1 MTEQSTLD
9 YLGLRLGILGSSSN
23 LAIAAPSL
31 ASPYDTTTQTYVDR
45 IGLYFN
51 RTAASE
57 HIGFVVMGTES
68 LQILTTGIRVFGNL
82 GLDSQTANTV
92 FAAPSGSSG
101 APVFRTLVAADFPA
115 TTVSAGSYGTA
126 AIVPTFTVDTAG
138 RLTAATNVAIAI
150 DAAAVTSGIFSV
162 TRGGTGVNGSAAANG
177 TVLIGNGTGYTLT
190 TLTAGTGVTIGNT
203 AGAITINATGTGGTV
218 TSVALAGPGEVTV
231 SGSPVTSTGTLTFA
245 WASAA
250 GNTVFAGPNAGPG
263 IPAFRSLL
271 AADLP
276 NTTVTAG
283 SYGSV
288 SAVATFSVDA
298 QGRLTAAATT
308 SIVITASQVSDFNTA
323 VRTNRLDQMAVPMAS
338 VNFNSQLLINLLDP
352 VSPQDGATKA
362 YVDSVAAGLAV
373 KVPVQLAAAAVLPN
387 TPVYANGAS
396 GVGATLTAGSN
407 GALSVDGVATSTNN
421 RVLVKNQATQ
431 LQNGIYTVT
440 DTGSAGTPYVLT
452 RSTDFDQPTDIPGAF
467 FFVENGT
474 TLASTGWVCTTI
486 APITVGATAI
496 TFAQFSSAGAYL
508 AGAGLTLTGNTFSVN
523 VDNSTIEINS
533 NNLRVKDLGI
543 TNAKIANGT
552 IDLTA
557 KVTGILPVA
566 NGGTGINGSTA
577 ANCTVLIGNGTGY
590 TLTTLTAGTGISI
603 GNASGAI
610 TITNTTM
617 GTVTSVG
624 LAGPAEVT
632 ISGSPVTTTGTLTF
646 AWASAAANTVFAG
659 INGMAGTPAFRS
671 LVAADLP
678 NTAVTA
684 ASYGSASAV
693 ATFTVDGQGRLTAAA
708 TVSIAIAASQIT
720 SGQLSVARGGTGLD
734 GSLAANGTVLIGN
747 GTGFTLATLTAGTG
761 ITITNGAGA
770 ITVAASAATSVAL
783 ASGANT
789 VSSFLVDSY
798 FGAIFEVCVN
808 DDAGASYTSIL
819 TVNHDGTTGADA
831 NVTNWTESNEVV
843 TGAAGV
849 AFSCTL
855 TSSGVTQAV
864 NLIATATGT
873 GRTLRWTRRLY

>member
-1 MTEQSTLD
+1 MAEQSTLD

-45 IGLYFN
+45 IGIYFD
-51 RTAASE
+51 RTAAAE
-57 HIGFVVMGTES
+57 CLGIVVMGTES
-68 LQILTTGIRVFGNL
+68 LRVLATGVRIFGNL
-82 GLDSQTANTV
+82 GMDTQVANTV
-92 FAAPSGSSG
+92 FAAPSGAPG
-101 APVFRTLVAADFPA
+101 APVFRTLVAADLPA
-115 TTVSAGSYGTA
+115 TAVAAGSYGA
-126 AIVPTFTVDTAG
+126 AATVPTFTVDAAG
-138 RLTAATNVAIAI
+138 RLTAAANVAIAI
-150 DAAAVTSGIFSV
+150 DAAAVTSGLLSV
-162 TRGGTGVNGSAAANG
+162 ARGGTGINGSSAANG

-190 TLTAGTGVTIGNT
+190 TLTAGSGVTIGNT

-218 TSVALAGPGEVTV
+218 TSVALAGPAEVTI

-250 GNTVFAGPNAGPG
+250 ANTVFAGPNAGPG
-263 IPAFRSLL
+263 TPAFRSLL

-276 NTTVTAG
+276 VTTVTAG
-283 SYGSV
+283 TYGLAGS
-288 SAVATFSVDA
+288 VATFSVDA
-298 QGRLTAAATT
+298 QGRLTAASTLA
-308 SIVITASQVSDFNTA
+308 IVITASQVSDFDTA
-323 VRTNRLDQMAVPMAS
+323 VRTNRLDQMAAPLGS
-338 VNFNSQLLINLLDP
+338 VSFNSQLLINVLNP
-352 VSPQDGATKA
+352 VSPQDGATKS
-362 YVDSVAAGLAV
+362 YVDSVAAGLAP
-373 KVPVQLAAAAVLPN
+373 KAPAQLATAAVLPN

-396 GVGATLTAGSN
+396 GVGATLTAGSF
-407 GALSVDGVATSTNN
+407 GALSVDGVAVSTND
-421 RVLVKNQATQ
+421 RILVKNQAAA
-431 LQNGIYTVT
+431 LQNGLYTVT
-440 DTGSAGTPYVLT
+440 ATGSAGTSYVLT
-452 RSTDFDQPTDIPGAF
+452 RAGDFDQPTDIPGAF
-467 FFVENGT
+467 FFVESGS
-474 TLASTGWVCTTI
+474 TLADTGWVCTTD
-486 APITVGATAI
+486 APVTVGVTSI
-496 TFAQFSSAGAYL
+496 SFVQFSSAGAYS
-508 AGAGLTLTGNTFSVN
+508 AGSGLTLTGNTFSVN
-523 VDNSTIEINS
+523 VDNTSTIITG
-533 NNLRVKDLGI
+533 NNVIVKDSGI
-543 TNAKIANGT
+543 TNGKIANGT
-552 IDLTA
+552 IDLTT
-557 KVTGILPVA
+557 KVTGALPAA

-577 ANCTVLIGNGTGY
+577 ANGTLLIGNGTGY
-590 TLTTLTAGTGISI
+590 TLATLTAGAGITI
-603 GNASGAI
+603 GNTSGAI
-610 TITNTTM
+610 TITNSTM
-617 GTVTSVG
+617 GTVTSVA

-734 GSLAANGTVLIGN
+734 GSTAGNGALLIGN
-747 GTGFTLATLTAGTG
+747 GTGFSLATLTAGNG
-761 ITITNGAGA
+761 VTITNGAGS
-770 ITVAASAATSVAL
+770 IMIAASAATSVAL

-789 VSSFLVDSY
+789 VSSFIVDTY
-798 FGAIFEVCVN
+798 FGAVFEVCVN

-843 TGAAGV
+843 TGATGV
-849 AFSCTL
+849 AFTCTL
-855 TSSGVTQAV
+855 TGSGGTQAV
-864 NLIATATGT
+864 NLIATASGT